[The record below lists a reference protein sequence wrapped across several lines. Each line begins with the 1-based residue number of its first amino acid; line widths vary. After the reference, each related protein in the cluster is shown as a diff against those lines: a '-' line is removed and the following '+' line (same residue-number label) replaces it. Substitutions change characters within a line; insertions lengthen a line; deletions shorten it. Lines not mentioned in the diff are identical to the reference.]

1 MSCLRPGPARVRT
14 LTIPGVPPMRWDPR
28 PAPALPLTMS
38 CLVSASNHMVVLRA
52 SSSSLVSQSLARSQI
67 QGGSVTWA
75 SQSKVGKS
83 LVIGAN
89 FCTGMLHLL
98 LVWLRSAR
106 NCCGARL
113 LYIRTGRVWRR
124 GFPFPAVSILKGK
137 SGESDGGQ
145 DLVRQKLTVACACL
159 LGLTLSHLS
168 AAGS

>member
-28 PAPALPLTMS
+28 PAPALPLTIN

-52 SSSSLVSQSLARSQI
+52 ASSSLVSQSLARSHI

-98 LVWLRSAR
+98 L
-106 NCCGARL
+106 
-113 LYIRTGRVWRR
+113 YGRGQPELVVVLDSSIHELGGRR
-124 GFPFPAVSILKGK
+124 
-137 SGESDGGQ
+137 
-145 DLVRQKLTVACACL
+145 
-159 LGLTLSHLS
+159 
-168 AAGS
+168 AG